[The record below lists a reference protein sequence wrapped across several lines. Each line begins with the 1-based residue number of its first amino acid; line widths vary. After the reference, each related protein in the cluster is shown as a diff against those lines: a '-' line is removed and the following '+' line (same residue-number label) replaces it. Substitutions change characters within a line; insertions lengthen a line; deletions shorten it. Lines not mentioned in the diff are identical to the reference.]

1 MVGKILSVAKHP
13 DADSL
18 YVEEIDVGEEAPRTV
33 VSGLVKFMKPEDMK
47 DKTILVLKNLKPVSM
62 RGIKSHAMVLC
73 ASDASHEKVEFL
85 VPPPGSLPGESVFF
99 EGHQG
104 TPEPQLNPK
113 KKVFETVQPDFTTR
127 DDLVATWKG
136 VEWRTMKGLVKTPS
150 IPKASIK

>member
-1 MVGKILSVAKHP
+1 
-13 DADSL
+13 
-18 YVEEIDVGEEAPRTV
+18 
-33 VSGLVKFMKPEDMK
+33 
-47 DKTILVLKNLKPVSM
+47 M

>member
-1 MVGKILSVAKHP
+1 MSVAKHP

-33 VSGLVKFMKPEDMK
+33 VSGLVKFMNPEDMK

-85 VPPPGSLPGESVFF
+85 VPPAGSLPGESVYF
-99 EGHQG
+99 EGHEG

-136 VEWRTMKGLVKTPS
+136 VEWRTNRGLVKASS
-150 IPKASIK
+150 IAKASIK